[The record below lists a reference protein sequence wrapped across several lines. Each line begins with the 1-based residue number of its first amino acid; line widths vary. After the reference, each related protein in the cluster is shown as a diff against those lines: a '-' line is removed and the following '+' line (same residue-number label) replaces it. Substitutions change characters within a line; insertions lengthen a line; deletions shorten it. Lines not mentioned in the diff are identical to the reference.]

1 MSPCLG
7 ICALDEELVCL
18 GCRRT
23 VDEIKSWARLTP
35 AEQWRLVD
43 TELPAREASRKSL

>member
-7 ICALDEELVCL
+7 ICALDETNQCM

-23 VDEIKSWARLTP
+23 LKEIQGWARLSP
-35 AEQWRLVD
+35 AQQWHLVD
-43 TELPAREASRKSL
+43 TELPARQAGRK